1 MILKGATFETR
12 KVDERDV
19 VMNASVERK
28 TGTSKVVD
36 VEKFSN
42 LEKLLIM
49 TAYVVRLVNN

>member
-12 KVDERDV
+12 KVDEGDV

-28 TGTSKVVD
+28 TGTSEVVD

-49 TAYVVRLVNN
+49 TAYVVRLINN

>member
-12 KVDERDV
+12 KVDEGDV

-28 TGTSKVVD
+28 TGNSEVVD
-36 VEKFSN
+36 VKKFSN